1 MTGNVWNELALS
13 VPEWF
18 ARPTPKDTPQVTD
31 DDGAAVARP
40 RAWPPILMR
49 DFLRGSPACALTV
62 SLDTCL
68 GQVID
73 FLAAAPGNVV
83 AVADGNNV
91 LGVLFEDWAVDAVRE
106 DGMQALDLPVS
117 EIMEAAPWCC
127 DVSDSPCVVI
137 AECEARHLRRAPIVK
152 QGRIVG
158 AADLAALRRFLD
170 AAA

>member
-1 MTGNVWNELALS
+1 MTPNVWNELALS

-18 ARPTPKDTPQVTD
+18 ARPTPKVTP
-31 DDGAAVARP
+31 DDGAAARP

-49 DFLRGSPACALTV
+49 DFLHGSPARALTV

-73 FLAAAPGNVV
+73 FLASAPGNVV

-127 DVSDSPCVVI
+127 DVSDSPYVVI
-137 AECEARHLRRAPIVK
+137 AECEARHLRRAPIVQ

-158 AADLAALRRFLD
+158 AADLAGLRRFLD
-170 AAA
+170 DAA